1 LDIDG
6 KGNGTKKEPKL
17 AFRIILNLSLL
28 ALFFLI
34 PFIASGDWGWAQA
47 WIFLGITVIFFV
59 ISRGIAI
66 WLNPDIIRER
76 VTASS
81 KSDTKNWDKWL
92 MPAMIVFPALI
103 GLVAGWNHRFGW
115 PPAVPLSLQV
125 VGLFFFIVAQSFAT
139 WAMSVNAFFSSQVR
153 IQTDRG
159 HHVISEGPYKLIRHP
174 GYAGGIMAIVTSA
187 LILESYWALIPAI
200 ASIPLYCLRTSL
212 EDKTMQEE
220 LPGYREYAQKVRFRL
235 FPGIW

>member
-1 LDIDG
+1 MG
-6 KGNGTKKEPKL
+6 KEMEQKKEPKL
-17 AFRIILNLSLL
+17 ATRIILNLSLL
-28 ALFFLI
+28 TLFFLI

-47 WIFLGITVIFFV
+47 WIFLGINVIFFV

-66 WLNPDIIRER
+66 RLNPDIIRER

-81 KSDTKNWDKWL
+81 KPDTKNWDKRL
-92 MPAMIVFPALI
+92 MPVMIVFPALI

-115 PPAVPLSLQV
+115 PPVVPMSLQV
-125 VGLFFFIVAQSFAT
+125 VGLFFYIFAQSFTT
-139 WAMSVNAFFSSQVR
+139 WAVSVNAFFSSQVR

-159 HHVISEGPYKLIRHP
+159 HYAISEGPYKLIRHP
-174 GYAGGIMAIVTSA
+174 GYAAGILAIVTSA

-200 ASIPLYCLRTSL
+200 ASIPFYFLRTSL
-212 EDKTMQEE
+212 EDKTLQEE
-220 LPGYREYAQKVRFRL
+220 LPGYRKYAQMVRYRL